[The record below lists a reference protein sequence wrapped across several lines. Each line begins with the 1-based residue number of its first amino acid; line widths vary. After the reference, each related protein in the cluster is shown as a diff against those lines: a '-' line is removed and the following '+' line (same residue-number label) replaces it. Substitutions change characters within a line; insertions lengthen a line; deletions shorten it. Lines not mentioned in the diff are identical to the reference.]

1 MSVINRAVTG
11 SVSTASHA
19 PPPSL
24 EVEFEGHRLTQEARQ
39 PTLAVKDQV
48 KHLSNR
54 TQPTMCPRLDNLID
68 HVMNGLAE
76 VSLPR

>member
-11 SVSTASHA
+11 SIPAASHA

-24 EVEFEGHRLTQEARQ
+24 EVEFEGHRLTQAARQ
-39 PTLAVKDQV
+39 PTLAVKDQL
-48 KHLSNR
+48 KHVSNGA
-54 TQPTMCPRLDNLID
+54 QAAMCPRLDSLID
-68 HVMNGLAE
+68 HVMNGLAD